1 MSSPSPRDE
10 EVIFSWPS
18 RFLFMAVPPSSRL
31 RPAFRPPSGGTQGLS
46 ILAAGS
52 PASQRITCDASAPV
66 DQIEETVTAGSSS
79 LSYDASLDEYVYVWK
94 TEKAWAGTC
103 RQLTVKLT
111 DGTIHQANFTFTK

>member
-1 MSSPSPRDE
+1 MRKSYFHGRPAF
-10 EVIFSWPS
+10 FSWP
-18 RFLFMAVPPSSRL
+18 SRL